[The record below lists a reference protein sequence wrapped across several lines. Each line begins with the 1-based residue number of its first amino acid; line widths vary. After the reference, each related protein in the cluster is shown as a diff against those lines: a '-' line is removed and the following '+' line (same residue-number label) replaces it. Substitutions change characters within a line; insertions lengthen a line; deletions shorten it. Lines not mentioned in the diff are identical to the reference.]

1 VIARKSAE
9 RDRKDSRAIADI
21 ASGSRPHK
29 SIMDLIE
36 IPVAE
41 LPYRVAI
48 FRVDWT
54 MLVYA
59 DIQDSSAARDERLSN

>member
-1 VIARKSAE
+1 
-9 RDRKDSRAIADI
+9 
-21 ASGSRPHK
+21 
-29 SIMDLIE
+29 MDLIE

-48 FRVDWT
+48 FSVDWT

-59 DIQDSSAARDERLSN
+59 DVQDSSAARDERLSN